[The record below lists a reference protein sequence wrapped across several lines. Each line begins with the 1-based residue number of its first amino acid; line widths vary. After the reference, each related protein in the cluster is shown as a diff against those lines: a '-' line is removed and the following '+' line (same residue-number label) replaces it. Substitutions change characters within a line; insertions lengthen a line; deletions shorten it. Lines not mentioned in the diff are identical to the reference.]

1 MRSAN
6 ESEIAR
12 AIDDVARRTRT
23 HPRARGRRI
32 ARVPALRWALVTTI
46 ATLARALGAALLDLA
61 LPPACVVCSAL
72 LDVPDERDSALC
84 VTCAPAFAWID
95 PTLCGRCQDAE
106 RVVDGVV
113 CAGCAREAS
122 PLVELCAAA
131 VRYEGAVEPWIARFK
146 YPERGLRGLDPAP
159 LALASRLAREAVA
172 RLPGP
177 PPQLV
182 APVPLHPSRHRARG
196 FNGPAFLARE
206 VARGV
211 CARLSARALV
221 RTRSTA
227 SQTGLGRAERRANV
241 RGAFAIGAD
250 RAQIAGAHILLV
262 DDVLTTGAT
271 LDACALALRAA
282 GARRVDGLAVARTPL
297 GRERGARPT

>member
-1 MRSAN
+1 M
-6 ESEIAR
+6 
-12 AIDDVARRTRT
+12 
-23 HPRARGRRI
+23 
-32 ARVPALRWALVTTI
+32 TI
-46 ATLARALGAALLDLA
+46 AAFARLLGAALLDLA
-61 LPPACVVCSAL
+61 LPPACVACGTL
-72 LDVPDERDSALC
+72 LEIPDERDSALC
-84 VTCAPAFAWID
+84 ITCAPAFAWID
-95 PTLCGRCQDAE
+95 PTLCGRCQDAK
-106 RVVDGVV
+106 RSDSALV

-131 VRYEGAVEPWIARFK
+131 LRYEGAVEPWIARFK

-159 LALASRLAREAVA
+159 LALASHLAREAVA

-177 PPQLV
+177 SPQLV
-182 APVPLHPSRHRARG
+182 APVPLHSSRHRARG
-196 FNGPAFLARE
+196 FNAPAFLARE
-206 VARGV
+206 VARSV
-211 CARLSARALV
+211 CAQLSARALV

-250 RAQIAGAHILLV
+250 REQVAGAHVLLV

-282 GARRVDGLAVARTPL
+282 GARRVDAVALARTPL
-297 GRERGARPT
+297 GRERAARPT